1 MSHLAYYNNIEILNN
16 LFYDSHKN
24 LIMKVLKDL
33 NREDKVDDL
42 VKKYLDKP
50 DLKMKKDPN
59 KPKRPKSAFLLY
71 CDDER
76 QKLIDK
82 QKKSLKGE
90 DKFNL
95 GIIQKKLGEQWK
107 NLVDEKKQKYLL
119 NCESIKETYYDK
131 MSEYESSLDG

>member
-1 MSHLAYYNNIEILNN
+1 MSHLAYYNNTVILNN

>member
-1 MSHLAYYNNIEILNN
+1 MSHLPYYNNAVSLNN
-16 LFYDSHKN
+16 IFYDSHKN
-24 LIMKVLKDL
+24 LITKILKDL
-33 NREDKVDDL
+33 EHEEKIDEY

-50 DLKMKKDPN
+50 DLKVKKDPN

-82 QKKSLKGE
+82 QKKSLKGNE
-90 DKFNL
+90 KFNL

-107 NLVDEKKQKYLL
+107 TLNQDKKEKYLL
-119 NCESIKETYYDK
+119 ACESIKESYYDK
-131 MSEYESSLDG
+131 MSEYESTLEV

>member
-1 MSHLAYYNNIEILNN
+1 MSHLAYYNNAVSLNN
-16 LFYDSHKN
+16 IFYDSHKT
-24 LIMKVLKDL
+24 LIEKILKEVGQ
-33 NREDKVDDL
+33 EDKLDSL

-50 DLKMKKDPN
+50 DLKMKKDPD

-82 QKKSLKGE
+82 QKKGLKKDE
-90 DKFNL
+90 KFNL

-107 NLVDEKKQKYLL
+107 GLNQDKKNKYIVQ
-119 NCESIKETYYDK
+119 CESIKETYYDK
-131 MSEYESSLDG
+131 MEEYESTLDN